1 MINKSHTLPMVYTML
16 VKILSVS
23 IITVLLKELNDVC
36 VNYD

>member
-23 IITVLLKELNDVC
+23 VITVLLKELNDVC
-36 VNYD
+36 VNYV

>member
-36 VNYD
+36 VNYV